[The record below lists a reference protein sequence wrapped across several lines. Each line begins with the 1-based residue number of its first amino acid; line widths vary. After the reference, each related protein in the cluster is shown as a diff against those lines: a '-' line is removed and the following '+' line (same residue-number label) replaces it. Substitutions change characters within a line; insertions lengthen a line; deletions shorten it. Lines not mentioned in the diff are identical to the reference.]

1 MLILIII
8 PILDMA
14 LDFGHGIGFDT
25 RGTFL
30 LSNGSGFGKNVIMF
44 ELILELI
51 IVFLYILITERKMI

>member
-1 MLILIII
+1 MV
-8 PILDMA
+8 
-14 LDFGHGIGFDT
+14 LDFGHGTGFDT